1 MILGVIIGAIAM
13 TVLST
18 IPILGPILAG
28 KCPEGVE
35 GGVDIKRE
43 RSKQIY

>member
-13 TVLST
+13 IVLSH

-28 KCPEGVE
+28 FIAGLIA
-35 GGVDIKRE
+35 GGPT
-43 RSKQIY
+43 